1 MDEKIY
7 TFIDANILIYI
18 YEFKKFAVDE
28 WLEELYGAIF
38 IHKEVMS
45 ELILVEMKEYYQD
58 KIEKSLTWKLFDPE
72 DEQQLTEEEYDI
84 YQSIFEDIRE
94 KFTQFQNGR
103 SYKSTTDSGDIA
115 ILAGCLFQQVPL
127 ITSQDSDFVEFLDI
141 SDLKVSSGDEEVPD
155 RDIEIHDLLNLGKL
169 LLEKNICTRSQ
180 YKQFCKAII
189 GAKNFQSLEEHLNGS

>member
-1 MDEKIY
+1 MNENNY

-18 YEFKKFAVDE
+18 YEFKKFSVDE
-28 WLEELYGAIF
+28 WLENLYGTIF
-38 IHKEVMS
+38 IHKEVMN
-45 ELILVEMKEYYQD
+45 ELIISDMKEHYLD
-58 KIEKSLTWKLFDPE
+58 KIGKSLIWQLFDPE

-84 YQSIFEDIRE
+84 YQGVFEDIRE
-94 KFTQFQNGR
+94 KFAQFRNER

-180 YKQFCKAII
+180 YKQFCKAVI
-189 GAKNFQSLEEHLNGS
+189 GAKKFQSLEEHLNG